1 MLENGPRPGRRT
13 ERSSSASNLKREVLR
28 RRTQEP
34 ASPAT
39 SSWPK
44 TLHLTCSGP
53 SLAPTT
59 TAYSSASSTGGY
71 MRVRARCVR
80 SRWWAITGVTT
91 AQEEGWRGCGLNSI
105 IGFETPFPACLQH
118 GASQTQLLVGKR
130 DCPSR
135 CSRRAHG
142 VLGKGRPHKIPK
154 KKSAAYLGATR

>member
-1 MLENGPRPGRRT
+1 MRNNEPNNQEEVRAAVSAGT
-13 ERSSSASNLKREVLR
+13 RSFLQDSDLDRLA
-28 RRTQEP
+28 
-34 ASPAT
+34 AD
-39 SSWPK
+39 
-44 TLHLTCSGP
+44 GP

-118 GASQTQLLVGKR
+118 GASQTQLLAGKR